1 MPHGIPLGQPDRYIT
16 ANRIDDDVAER
27 MFSSIDLAYAY
38 LDLTMG
44 GNDIGVHHRP
54 KRNRYT
60 IAGKPISRRTIDRL
74 VYFGV
79 IREADLDWG
88 KYGSN

>member
-1 MPHGIPLGQPDRYIT
+1 MPHGIPLGQPDRFIEFQPYSHDFCDGLP
-16 ANRIDDDVAER
+16 R
-27 MFSSIDLAYAY
+27 DLAKIFHWHSK
-38 LDLTMG
+38 
-44 GNDIGVHHRP
+44 IGVHHRP

-79 IREADLDWG
+79 IDETELQNG
-88 KYGSN
+88 I